1 MHRYK
6 SFGLKYSLLKFNLEK
21 WTFVDSAIE
30 ENFHWVKWSLI
41 FSWNYAITV
50 RFIVQ
55 KLSFTFLACKYPNK
69 SHKGMKYLEET
80 KGNYNLI
87 HHKQPPKYWC
97 RSLFWKK
104 QCYPKN
110 FLKFSEE
117 IFYRAASIESRKQF
131 RKIPSDPQVYLVLS
145 AAPNWIK
152 YTLRRRF

>member
-1 MHRYK
+1 M
-6 SFGLKYSLLKFNLEK
+6 KFNLEK

-55 KLSFTFLACKYPNK
+55 KLSFTFLACKHPNK

-110 FLKFSEE
+110 FLKFSRRD
-117 IFYRAASIESRKQF
+117 ILQSCIYRIQETVSENPEWS
-131 RKIPSDPQVYLVLS
+131 PSLFSFISCSKL
-145 AAPNWIK
+145 N
-152 YTLRRRF
+152 